1 MAFAFV
7 YKFRQHARL
16 VLMLAAGAALTQPAL
31 AQRKKKQ
38 PETLLGRLHMADGS
52 TQLAQLWLADSDI
65 LKSTGPNGVEKTHS
79 PDEVSS
85 FVMGTDSFTVLRDF
99 YVTLVRDAEHYNSS
113 FVRVCAAG
121 AGLELYEFRGSMAR
135 SQPSGGSLGVAAAS
149 SALRAVSGVTP
160 LVMVG
165 AGQGPGREK
174 IVMTTAWLLR
184 RDGNPRWLTLPSG
197 ARNLREVIE
206 PIVAD
211 DKELVVRW
219 PIQPKDVPLLLSQYV
234 DHKTANAKP

>member
-1 MAFAFV
+1 MTFSTRFLP
-7 YKFRQHARL
+7 HL
-16 VLMLAAGAALTQPAL
+16 SAGLLLCLLGSAALVQPAL
-31 AQRKKKQ
+31 AQSKKKPLPQ
-38 PETLLGRLHMADGS
+38 PGRLHLANGR
-52 TQLAQLWLADSDI
+52 TQPAQLRLDDCDL
-65 LKSTGPNGVEKTHS
+65 LKSVGPDGMEQTYS
-79 PDEVSS
+79 PDDVSS

-121 AGLELYEFRGSMAR
+121 AGLELYEFRGSMTR
-135 SQPSGGSLGVAAAS
+135 NQHSTGSGIGVVAAS
-149 SALRAVSGVTP
+149 SALRAVTGVTP
-160 LVMVG
+160 IVG
-165 AGQGPGREK
+165 SVGQGEK
-174 IVMTTAWLLR
+174 VVMTTAWLLR

-219 PIQPKDVPLLLSQYV
+219 PIRPQDTPLLLSQYV
-234 DHKTANAKP
+234 AHKTSPAKP